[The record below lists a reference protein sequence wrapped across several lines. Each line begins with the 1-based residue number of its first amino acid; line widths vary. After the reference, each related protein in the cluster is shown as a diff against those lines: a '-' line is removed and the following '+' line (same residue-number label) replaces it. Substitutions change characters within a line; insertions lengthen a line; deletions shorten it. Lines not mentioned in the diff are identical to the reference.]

1 MFLEQNPNLGCFDI
15 YKPSWEYLQDCPKFV
30 SIMKS
35 LQSNPNVRDKK
46 KTRAA
51 GGQEEG
57 QGSST
62 DDVVLE
68 QRSTRP
74 QGNKAAKRKA
84 EGDLIVEN
92 VTTRL
97 KDVASSTSSG
107 TAVASAIKDFSSVLS
122 AFFADWQDK
131 TNFQSVDPALRK
143 TYEELKI
150 KERIREMEEKERE
163 RVAERSKREE
173 AERLARVE
181 AERLALE
188 KDREAEQ
195 EEAELLGLE
204 KDREAEREEAERIK
218 REEAE
223 RLARVEAEQL
233 ALNKDRQA
241 EQLALEKEI
250 EAERELDA
258 ERAALEKELELEAER
273 QLEVE
278 RLLKEQALVQKAKE
292 LEETLNREA
301 VERRKEA
308 EDREAQPQERRR
320 EIGLRNYVPWAFP
333 LGLARNSAPTDSQTQ
348 IIWEEKYEDSIPVY
362 INNKYKYK

>member
-163 RVAERSKREE
+163 RVAER
-173 AERLARVE
+173 
-181 AERLALE
+181 
-188 KDREAEQ
+188 
-195 EEAELLGLE
+195 
-204 KDREAEREEAERIK
+204 IK

-278 RLLKEQALVQKAKE
+278 QLLKEQALVQKAKE

>member
-1 MFLEQNPNLGCFDI
+1 LFLEQNPNLGCFDI

-150 KERIREMEEKERE
+150 KERIREMEEKER
-163 RVAERSKREE
+163 
-173 AERLARVE
+173 ERLARVE